1 MEWRLM
7 TDLEDKIKAKLFE
20 VWKKEAIRV
29 RKHNN
34 GWEHRHI
41 NLGKGLIMHKNQPK
55 IQKML
60 DTIEDFGISLKA
72 LMPMKPSYDKLFEIY
87 ESIIVYRYAIRYIK
101 DLKNRME
108 TFQNFKEWRT

>member
-1 MEWRLM
+1 MIL
-7 TDLEDKIKAKLFE
+7 TSLEEKIKAKLFE

-29 RKHNN
+29 YKHNN
-34 GWEHRHI
+34 GWERRRI
-41 NLGKGLIMHKNQPK
+41 NLGKSLIMHKNQPRM
-55 IQKML
+55 QKMW

-87 ESIIVYRYAIRYIK
+87 ESIIVYRYAIRYLR
-101 DLKNRME
+101 DLKEHME